1 MVTDEYATHYSL
13 DVNTAQSAASLHWA
27 TNMYSALPC
36 YIIKSHSTRTVHR
49 ALAA

>member
-1 MVTDEYATHYSL
+1 MITIEYATHSSF

-27 TNMYSALPC
+27 TIMISALLC
-36 YIIKSHSTRTVHR
+36 YIIKSHSTKTVHR